1 MLLKAVKR
9 CVAEGGKATLGGAP
23 DANILL
29 EAIEELQKKTTAG
42 AVTFVVK
49 VNAHWGEPANEEADI
64 QADKAISGKDVPTEW
79 HDRTNRIVFNWQE
92 PRRNGGTVS
101 YEDRK

>member
-1 MLLKAVKR
+1 LLATKTCQTTQHQKKKGFNKLNLCDNQVLLKAVKR

-49 VNAHWGEPANEEADI
+49 VNAH
-64 QADKAISGKDVPTEW
+64 
-79 HDRTNRIVFNWQE
+79 
-92 PRRNGGTVS
+92 
-101 YEDRK
+101 